1 MEVYNVSN
9 ANMGDDEKFKSAL
22 LRRLDI
28 LIALQLDSAPV
39 DGAATSGKIERLLS
53 AGALPAEAAR
63 IVGKPINYV
72 TAVMA
77 MRNKREHGARRGRP
91 GKQ

>member
-1 MEVYNVSN
+1 MNTN
-9 ANMGDDEKFKSAL
+9 DEIQNSI

-28 LIALQLDSAPV
+28 LISLQLENPLP
-39 DGAATSGKIERLLS
+39 DGVATSVKIARLLS
-53 AGALPAEAAR
+53 AGASPAEAAK

-77 MRNKREHGARRGRP
+77 MRKKRGRGARQGRP
-91 GKQ
+91 GTA